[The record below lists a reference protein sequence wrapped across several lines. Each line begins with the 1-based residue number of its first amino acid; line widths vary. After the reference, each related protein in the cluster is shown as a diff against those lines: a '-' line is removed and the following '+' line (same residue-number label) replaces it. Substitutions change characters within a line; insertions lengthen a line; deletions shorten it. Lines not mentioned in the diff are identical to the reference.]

1 VITAAVAAALATWRP
16 GPSPI
21 LAVGIPTVVFGVL
34 LAEIDV
40 RCLRLPDPLVAALAV
55 VVGTPLTVISGLDGT
70 WERLGRA
77 ATAAVVVLLLHLMI
91 ALLPRGGL
99 GLGDVKLA
107 GVLGFLLGWT
117 GWPTV
122 LLGLVLPHLLTG
134 PVVLILLVR
143 RRIGR
148 RTAVPFGPALLAGT
162 LIAVVTSGA

>member
-1 VITAAVAAALATWRP
+1 VISAAVAAALAALWA
-16 GPSPI
+16 GHWPI
-21 LAVGIPTVVFGVL
+21 VAVGIPMVLCGVL

-40 RCLRLPDPLVAALAV
+40 RCLRLPDPLVAALAIV
-55 VVGTPLTVISGLDGT
+55 VVTPLTVTTALNGT
-70 WERLGRA
+70 WTRLGRA
-77 ATAAVVVLLLHLMI
+77 ATAAVVVLLLHLVI
-91 ALLPRGGL
+91 ALLPRSGL

-122 LLGLVLPHLLTG
+122 LLGLVLPHLLAG
-134 PVVLILLVR
+134 PVVLTLLVR